1 MDGGGPGAPAA
12 HADPIEKRYDGGHG
26 PFSWQEFVHFYGEAT
41 AAERWNLGA
50 SNVEA
55 DGSAPPAK
63 AEWVAPKTRPDGSAS
78 ARPSDAVTN
87 REHLADLLEHARR
100 CLEASV
106 VCQDVGK
113 RK

>member
-55 DGSAPPAK
+55 DGSAP
-63 AEWVAPKTRPDGSAS
+63 EGHVRRTEC
-78 ARPSDAVTN
+78 VTGRHPPTQPMRTDN
-87 REHLADLLEHARR
+87 QSERLSLSR
-100 CLEASV
+100 
-106 VCQDVGK
+106 
-113 RK
+113 

>member
-55 DGSAPPAK
+55 DGG
-63 AEWVAPKTRPDGSAS
+63 VGRAS
-78 ARPSDAVTN
+78 RYWHVGEI
-87 REHLADLLEHARR
+87 EHADLQERR
-100 CLEASV
+100 SQRTPQCHSNW
-106 VCQDVGK
+106 
-113 RK
+113 